1 MGISSSRGDVQNRKI
16 CLSQHVLDHF
26 AAQTAARSEFF
37 PIAAKT
43 MKYVCYNSADNSMN
57 ETLFVPSINSDK
69 DFRVNH
75 VGTFIWW

>member
-16 CLSQHVLDHF
+16 CLSQHVLDHC

-43 MKYVCYNSADNSMN
+43 MKYVCYNSADS
-57 ETLFVPSINSDK
+57 
-69 DFRVNH
+69 
-75 VGTFIWW
+75 